1 VEYCYSSLDDDGDS
15 WERTLVV
22 DIVVVVAAVAV
33 VAVVV
38 KEEVRMEE
46 KKKKTTKLDNKA
58 AVDGD
63 NSADKASASRNDG
76 YYCDV
81 DGYYFYK
88 TYRHH

>member
-22 DIVVVVAAVAV
+22 DIVAV

-46 KKKKTTKLDNKA
+46 KKKTKLDNKA

-63 NSADKASASRNDG
+63 NSADKASVSRNDG

-88 TYRHH
+88 TYHHH